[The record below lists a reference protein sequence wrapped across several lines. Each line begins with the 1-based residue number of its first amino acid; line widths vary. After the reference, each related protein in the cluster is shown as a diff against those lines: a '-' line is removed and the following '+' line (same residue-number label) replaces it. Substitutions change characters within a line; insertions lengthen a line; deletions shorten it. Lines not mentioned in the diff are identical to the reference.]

1 MAINPAASGCNFM
14 WPHVLSTGTESAHV
28 RAALYQGTYE
38 DGKVV
43 PKIIAMMKPG
53 LEYFGPGKNIQ
64 AYGAMYSR
72 AAGMFY
78 VNRLAE

>member
-1 MAINPAASGCNFM
+1 M
-14 WPHVLSTGTESAHV
+14 WPHVLSTGTESDYV
-28 RAALYQGTYE
+28 RSELYKGTFE
-38 DGKVV
+38 NEKVI
-43 PKIIAMMKPG
+43 PKIIKMMKPG

-64 AYGAMYSR
+64 AYGSMYSR